1 MQRFFK
7 FDGRLRWAGRRKLNL
22 SDPEHLLEEVELRDR
37 ELIEAQRTIK
47 ALNADMADRDA
58 ELEALKRISEATGS
72 VFGSEEMLQGI
83 AEIAI
88 RITGTEGCQIYLFS
102 EDRTKLILRATGEAG
117 RELVGKIV
125 LDIGEGI
132 TGWVAREK
140 KHVACP
146 RQAYKD
152 HRFKFFP
159 VLDEAEYESFLS
171 VPLLVRNEVIGV
183 INVRTREAHEYT
195 RNQVRLLSGI
205 ASQVA
210 GAIDHMRR
218 YKKLEAQA
226 SQLST
231 LSEVSKT
238 ITSNMYLEEILQL
251 LVNLTAHSL
260 NYKICTVLLLDDNKQ
275 ELVIKATQAKSK
287 AYLTKPNL
295 NIGQSV
301 AGRAVKENQVII
313 ISDVRECEEYRYAD
327 IAAEEGLASLAC
339 VPLKVK
345 NNVLGV
351 LNCYTEKPRKF
362 PSEEIATLE
371 ALANQAA
378 IAIEHAKLMVRS
390 AILQEMH
397 HRLKNNLQQIASL
410 LRLQLHYS
418 KYNSVEEAVN
428 DSLGRISAMAAVH
441 ELLSRDDLDLV
452 SVKKVAA
459 SILHHTQQG
468 FIPPGK
474 TIRTSVSGED
484 VMLPL
489 KEATSVALVLN
500 ELIQNAVKHGFASI
514 DNGEVSVYVETT
526 DGLLEITVQNDGAPL
541 PDDFSADTSQNMGLR
556 IVDTLVRDS
565 LNGRF
570 TLENKDRITATVA
583 FPRPM

>member
-260 NYKICTVLLLDDNKQ
+260 NYKICT
-275 ELVIKATQAKSK
+275 
-287 AYLTKPNL
+287 
-295 NIGQSV
+295 
-301 AGRAVKENQVII
+301 
-313 ISDVRECEEYRYAD
+313 
-327 IAAEEGLASLAC
+327 
-339 VPLKVK
+339 
-345 NNVLGV
+345 
-351 LNCYTEKPRKF
+351 
-362 PSEEIATLE
+362 
-371 ALANQAA
+371 
-378 IAIEHAKLMVRS
+378 
-390 AILQEMH
+390 
-397 HRLKNNLQQIASL
+397 
-410 LRLQLHYS
+410 
-418 KYNSVEEAVN
+418 
-428 DSLGRISAMAAVH
+428 
-441 ELLSRDDLDLV
+441 
-452 SVKKVAA
+452 
-459 SILHHTQQG
+459 
-468 FIPPGK
+468 
-474 TIRTSVSGED
+474 
-484 VMLPL
+484 
-489 KEATSVALVLN
+489 
-500 ELIQNAVKHGFASI
+500 
-514 DNGEVSVYVETT
+514 
-526 DGLLEITVQNDGAPL
+526 
-541 PDDFSADTSQNMGLR
+541 
-556 IVDTLVRDS
+556 
-565 LNGRF
+565 
-570 TLENKDRITATVA
+570 
-583 FPRPM
+583 